1 VVLQYGH
8 IDGGAVV
15 ADNISDILLPRMVK
29 VLGAMYFCFSPPWT
43 SAFACLGGWM
53 VFDCAITYWIK
64 DAVLHPRTCDVC
76 FATSR
81 DDRYCG
87 YVVVDLNSIT
97 PTVERRCVDM

>member
-1 VVLQYGH
+1 
-8 IDGGAVV
+8 
-15 ADNISDILLPRMVK
+15 
-29 VLGAMYFCFSPPWT
+29 
-43 SAFACLGGWM
+43 M